1 VIDILLS
8 NHHKRTLRL
17 SDAEMEGIEVVLD
30 TMKMHGMSE
39 SAKIV
44 ERYLVE
50 DGIIVVSVGD
60 GGDVDKDEDD
70 EQNESRWMSTVADM
84 IG

>member
-1 VIDILLS
+1 VSTISIP
-8 NHHKRTLRL
+8 RQ
-17 SDAEMEGIEVVLD
+17 
-30 TMKMHGMSE
+30 GMSE

-60 GGDVDKDEDD
+60 DVDKDEDD
-70 EQNESRWMSTVADM
+70 EKNESRWMSTVADM